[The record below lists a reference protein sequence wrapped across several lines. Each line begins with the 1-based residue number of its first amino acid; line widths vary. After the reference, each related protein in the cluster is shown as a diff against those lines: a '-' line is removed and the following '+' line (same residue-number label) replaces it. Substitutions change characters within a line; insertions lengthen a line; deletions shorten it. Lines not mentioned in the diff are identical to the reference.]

1 MLLAD
6 DGRRFVNANAA
17 ACELL
22 GMAATAV
29 AWRTLDEFT
38 ARSGQARLEHQWTA
52 FLRIGAAE
60 GWYQLCLPDVGAV
73 AVEFSALA
81 HVLPGRHLLVFI
93 ASQESSGVHGGA
105 ASAAGAG
112 WAPVPVAVSDR
123 RSLTKRE
130 QEVMT
135 LVAHG
140 GQGDDMATRLCVSPE
155 TIKTHVQNAMT
166 KLGAHT
172 RAHAVGIALVT
183 GQIIWSMYGSPGG
196 PSPDEPGLH

>member
-1 MLLAD
+1 MVIAD
-6 DGRRFVNANAA
+6 DQRRFVNANAA

-22 GMAATAV
+22 GLEESAV

-38 ARSGQARLEHQWTA
+38 PPSARDRLERQWMA
-52 FLRIGAAE
+52 FLTSGGAE
-60 GWYQLCLPDVGAV
+60 GWYQLHLSGRGTV

-81 HVLPGRHLLVFI
+81 HVLPARHLLVFI
-93 ASQESSGVHGGA
+93 PSDGQH
-105 ASAAGAG
+105 SAAGGSARVGEAG
-112 WAPVPVAVSDR
+112 WAPVKVAESA
-123 RSLTKRE
+123 RSALTKRE
-130 QEVMT
+130 REVMT

-140 GQGDDMATRLCVSPE
+140 GQGDDMAERLCVSSE

-183 GQIIWSMYGSPGG
+183 EQIIWSMYGS
-196 PSPDEPGLH
+196 SDEPARGNAPH